1 MPAGLQGHN
10 VLGSF
15 LDICK
20 NAIDEIAPLKQK
32 YIRTNNSP
40 FMDKTI
46 SRVVMK
52 RTRMRNKFL
61 RGRTEANRRAYN
73 IQTNYCVSLIRK
85 TKRDYYSNLNHKQVT
100 DNKIFWKTIKPFFTD
115 KGINNEK
122 ITLIENGEELLKNE
136 EVTENLNNLFS
147 DIISNLKLPTY
158 EDPTTN
164 AGNIADPV
172 LKAIQKYKNHPS
184 IRIINDK
191 YTTNSA
197 FTFNQ
202 VSLTEIQ
209 KE

>member
-1 MPAGLQGHN
+1 MPAGLRDHN

-32 YIRTNNSP
+32 YIRTNNSL

-46 SRVVMK
+46 SRVMMK
-52 RTRMRNKFL
+52 RTRMTNKFL
-61 RGRTEANRRAYN
+61 RERTEANRRAYN
-73 IQTNYCVSLIRK
+73 IQTNFCVSLIRK

-100 DNKIFWKTIKPFFTD
+100 DKIFWKTIKPSFTD

-122 ITLIENGEELLKNE
+122 ITLIENGETLSKNE
-136 EVTENLNNLFS
+136 EVTENFNNFFS
-147 DIISNLKLPTY
+147 DITNLKLPTY

-164 AGNIADPV
+164 AGNIGDPV
-172 LKAIQKYKNHPS
+172 LKAILKYKNHPS

-191 YTTNSA
+191 YKTNSA
-197 FTFNQ
+197 FTFNH